1 MKIIKINACNN
12 CPERIMINCKNYC
25 KKVRIKDRRR
35 RIRFVNEIPKWCPL
49 EDYNVNNNR

>member
-1 MKIIKINACNN
+1 MNKIESICSCKK

-25 KKVRIKDRRR
+25 KRVRIKDRLR

-49 EDYNVNNNR
+49 EDYKDENN